1 MLSHFKLFWRSAL
14 DVLFLH
20 PNFPGQFKRLANAL
34 TRRPGVRVW
43 GLGADVWMTDGS
55 RLDGVTTLSYP
66 LPSDSSGSVH
76 PWAAGFEKAVRTGEQ
91 VLLTLSDYKKRGF
104 EPDVVIAHPG
114 WGDAF
119 FVRDFFPG
127 AKVIGLFEYFYRAR
141 GADVGFDPE
150 FPSSLNDIF
159 RLHAGNAT
167 QLLALESCDVGVCPT
182 QWQRSRFPDVYQS
195 KLSVLHEGVDTQDIC
210 PDEQAVFQLPDGKVL
225 HAGQPVLTYVSRHLE
240 PYRGFHVFMR
250 ALPAILAQNPDLT
263 VVIIGNVAGTSYGA
277 APKSGGSWKDVL
289 MAEVGDDLPRE
300 NVHFLGW
307 VNHADYLKV
316 LQVSAVHVYMT
327 YPFVLSWSCL
337 EAMSAGCLM
346 VASDTAP
353 VREVIE
359 HEKQGFL
366 FDFLHPEELVISV
379 QKALMQ
385 RHKLHS
391 MRKCARE
398 SIVDRYDFE
407 RVALPGYLALME

>member
-1 MLSHFKLFWRSAL
+1 M

-20 PNFPGQFKRLANAL
+20 PNFPGQFKRLASAL
-34 TRRPGVRVW
+34 ACRSGFRVW
-43 GLGADVWMTDGS
+43 GLGAEAWMGKDL
-55 RLDGVTTLSYP
+55 RLEGVTTLSYP
-66 LPSDSSGSVH
+66 QPPHPTGDVH
-76 PWAAGFEKAVRTGEQ
+76 PWAVGFEKAVRTGEQ
-91 VLLTLSDYKKRGF
+91 VLLTLSEYKKHGF

-167 QLLALESCDVGVCPT
+167 QLLALESCDLGVCPT
-182 QWQRSRFPDVYQS
+182 HWQRSRFPDAYQS
-195 KLSVLHEGVDTQDIC
+195 RLTVLHEGVDTKKIC
-210 PDEQAVFQLPDGKVL
+210 PDNDAKFQLPNGTHL
-225 HAGQPVLTYVSRHLE
+225 RAGQPVLTYVSRHLE

-250 ALPAILAQNPDLT
+250 ALPTILAQNPNLT
-263 VVIIGNVAGTSYGA
+263 VLIIGMESGTSYGPE
-277 APKSGGSWKDVL
+277 PKSGESWKNVL
-289 MAEVGDDLPRE
+289 LKEIEGTLPIG

-307 VNHADYLKV
+307 VNRAQYIKA
-316 LQVSAVHVYMT
+316 LQVSSVHVYMT

-346 VASDTAP
+346 VASDTPP
-353 VREVIE
+353 VRDVIE
-359 HEKQGFL
+359 HGKQGLL
-366 FDFLHPEELVISV
+366 FDFMHPEELARTV
-379 QKALMQ
+379 QQALDGGREFQ
-385 RHKLHS
+385 P
-391 MRKCARE
+391 MRDSARQTV
-398 SIVDRYDFE
+398 VDRYDFE
-407 RVALPGYLALME
+407 QVSLPGYLALLN